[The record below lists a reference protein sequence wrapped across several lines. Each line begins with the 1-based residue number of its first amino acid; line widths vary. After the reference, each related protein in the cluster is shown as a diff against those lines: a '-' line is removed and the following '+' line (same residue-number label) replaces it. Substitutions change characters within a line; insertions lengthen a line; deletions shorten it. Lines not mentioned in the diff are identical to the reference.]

1 VKWKYL
7 QGVYSDKRVK
17 LILECINGI
26 RTIKAYCWEEPYK
39 NLINKW
45 RNSQLGFLIKNHAM
59 NSTGA
64 GVFLNGGLVIAI
76 VVFGYH
82 YAMGREF
89 VYSRSLSAFTMM
101 NYLSYTSVYFSF
113 TAISTFSS
121 FVAIMFRVGEIME
134 MEEFDDDLAEDD
146 ETLPEGTRIKLENVT
161 VSWGLSSGN
170 KEDEES
176 KQLSHH
182 QDQDDEIVLSN
193 LNIEI
198 KNNEFIAVVG
208 TVGKGKTSL
217 LMTIMHELDVIRGVT
232 RTNGTKAYVEQNPF
246 IMTGTVR
253 DNIVMG
259 QVFHQERF
267 NQIVD
272 V

>member
-1 VKWKYL
+1 
-7 QGVYSDKRVK
+7 
-17 LILECINGI
+17 
-26 RTIKAYCWEEPYK
+26 
-39 NLINKW
+39 
-45 RNSQLGFLIKNHAM
+45 M

-161 VSWGLSSGN
+161 VSWGQSSSN
-170 KEDEES
+170 KDDEES
-176 KQLSHH
+176 KQLLHH
-182 QDQDDEIVLSN
+182 QDQDDEIVS
-193 LNIEI
+193 
-198 KNNEFIAVVG
+198 
-208 TVGKGKTSL
+208 SQQ
-217 LMTIMHELDVIRGVT
+217 D
-232 RTNGTKAYVEQNPF
+232 
-246 IMTGTVR
+246 
-253 DNIVMG
+253 
-259 QVFHQERF
+259 
-267 NQIVD
+267 
-272 V
+272 